1 MRHSFGT
8 KFAVTLAAV
17 AFACAS
23 LGTSVAADKKADKE
37 PAKVVVGKS
46 QPSWKSLP
54 GTDDKEHSLADLK
67 DREVIVVAITCNHC
81 PIAIEYF
88 ERLNEFAKKHCGEK
102 GKVALVAISVSDME
116 TDKLPR
122 MKEVAKRQS
131 FAFPYL
137 YDGSQQIAKDLG
149 ATNTPQF
156 FVLDRHRTLAY
167 RGAWDDDVNATKVKE
182 RHVEEAVKALLANK
196 QPLVTET
203 TAKGCLI
210 SYKDE

>member
-1 MRHSFGT
+1 MKFRFDLTFVVMSLALAVGT
-8 KFAVTLAAV
+8 AAV
-17 AFACAS
+17 DTAVS
-23 LGTSVAADKKADKE
+23 ADKE
-37 PAKVVVGKS
+37 PAKEPAKAVIGKS
-46 QPSWKSLP
+46 QPTWAKLP

-67 DREVIVVAITCNHC
+67 DREVVVVAITCNHC

-116 TDKLPR
+116 TDKMPR
-122 MKEVAKRQS
+122 MKQVAERQG
-131 FAFPYL
+131 FKFPYL
-137 YDGSQQIAKDLG
+137 YDESQKIAKDLG

-167 RGAWDDDVNATKVKE
+167 RGAWDDEVNATKVKE
-182 RHVEEAVKALLANK
+182 RHVEAAVEALLAGK
-196 QPLVTET
+196 TPLVAET
-203 TAKGCLI
+203 SAKGCLI